1 MVTTSGNFQSNS
13 KRDSWIIKVKT
24 WLAQT
29 GVEGT
34 KLLAVRKALSR
45 PLVFPF
51 LLCYREALKCLIS
64 LPLGREALKQRAG
77 KQPLHSTLL
86 SAAHPAPPPS
96 PPVVRNQ
103 QFPRGKGSGWGH
115 YRVSTVHR
123 QCVLMIILSTAQA
136 TSNWTKQPLIKRY
149 AKRLIP
155 VQASIMS
162 ESTEREISH
171 LVTSTRLLFV
181 Q

>member
-86 SAAHPAPPPS
+86 SAAHPR
-96 PPVVRNQ
+96 PPVSPGRQ
-103 QFPRGKGSGWGH
+103 EPTIPQGKGEWMRTLPGLNCTQAMCAHDYFEYCTSH
-115 YRVSTVHR
+115 IKLD
-123 QCVLMIILSTAQA
+123 QTAP
-136 TSNWTKQPLIKRY
+136 N
-149 AKRLIP
+149 
-155 VQASIMS
+155 
-162 ESTEREISH
+162 
-171 LVTSTRLLFV
+171 
-181 Q
+181 

>member
-1 MVTTSGNFQSNS
+1 M
-13 KRDSWIIKVKT
+13 
-24 WLAQT
+24 
-29 GVEGT
+29 
-34 KLLAVRKALSR
+34 
-45 PLVFPF
+45 
-51 LLCYREALKCLIS
+51 
-64 LPLGREALKQRAG
+64 
-77 KQPLHSTLL
+77 
-86 SAAHPAPPPS
+86 
-96 PPVVRNQ
+96 
-103 QFPRGKGSGWGH
+103 
-115 YRVSTVHR
+115 
-123 QCVLMIILSTAQA
+123 LMIILSTAQA

>member
-1 MVTTSGNFQSNS
+1 
-13 KRDSWIIKVKT
+13 
-24 WLAQT
+24 
-29 GVEGT
+29 
-34 KLLAVRKALSR
+34 
-45 PLVFPF
+45 
-51 LLCYREALKCLIS
+51 
-64 LPLGREALKQRAG
+64 
-77 KQPLHSTLL
+77 
-86 SAAHPAPPPS
+86 
-96 PPVVRNQ
+96 
-103 QFPRGKGSGWGH
+103 
-115 YRVSTVHR
+115 
-123 QCVLMIILSTAQA
+123 MIILSTAQA

>member
-13 KRDSWIIKVKT
+13 KRDSWIIKGKT

-29 GVEGT
+29 GGEGT

-51 LLCYREALKCLIS
+51 LLCHREALRCLIC

-86 SAAHPAPPPS
+86 SAAPL
-96 PPVVRNQ
+96 VVRNQ

-136 TSNWTKQPLIKRY
+136 TSNWTKQPLIKCY
-149 AKRLIP
+149 AKPLIP
-155 VQASIMS
+155 VQASNMS

-171 LVTSTRLLFV
+171 RVTSTHLLYV

>member
-13 KRDSWIIKVKT
+13 KRDSWIIKGKT

-29 GVEGT
+29 GGEGT

-51 LLCYREALKCLIS
+51 LLCYREALRCLIS
-64 LPLGREALKQRAG
+64 ASWKRSPEAASRQAT
-77 KQPLHSTLL
+77 PALHCCLQ
-86 SAAHPAPPPS
+86 
-96 PPVVRNQ
+96 PPVIRNQ
-103 QFPRGKGSGWGH
+103 QFPRGKGSGWGQ

-123 QCVLMIILSTAQA
+123 QCVLMS
-136 TSNWTKQPLIKRY
+136 TSNWTEQPLIKCY
-149 AKRLIP
+149 AKPLIP
-155 VQASIMS
+155 VQASNMS

-171 LVTSTRLLFV
+171 RVTSTRLLYV